1 MDDRIGK
8 IRGYV
13 LRTQP
18 FYTVEQAYAFVRRKD
33 NGQVVILKGTEITI
47 IVIMASKGI
56 KKRDLNNLLYCS
68 WPNVVSYHRMVKV
81 KCIYKD

>member
-56 KKRDLNNLLYCS
+56 KKGTLTTYYT
-68 WPNVVSYHRMVKV
+68 VVGQMWFP
-81 KCIYKD
+81 ITEW